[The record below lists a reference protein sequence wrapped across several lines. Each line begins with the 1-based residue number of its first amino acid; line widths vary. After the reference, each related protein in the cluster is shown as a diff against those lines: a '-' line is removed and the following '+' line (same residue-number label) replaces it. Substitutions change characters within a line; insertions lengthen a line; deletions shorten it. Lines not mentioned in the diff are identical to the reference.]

1 MVIKAI
7 ENRWLKVGNEEQ
19 WGRFQELM
27 RDPAMDI
34 REVKTYF
41 DFKNNNFYVVDLNLT
56 EGEYIK
62 FDFS

>member
-1 MVIKAI
+1 
-7 ENRWLKVGNEEQ
+7 
-19 WGRFQELM
+19 M
-27 RDPAMDI
+27 RDPATDI

-56 EGEYIK
+56 EDEFIK

>member
-1 MVIKAI
+1 MVIKTV
-7 ENRWLKVGNEEQ
+7 ENRWLKVQNEEQ

-27 RDPAMDI
+27 RDPATDI

-56 EGEYIK
+56 EEEFIK